1 MRGISLSDLWMIVSA
16 LRWTLILALSTF
28 ACGAVIG
35 LLIATARSS
44 HQRWIRTV
52 AWCYVELIQGIPLL
66 GLLFLLFF
74 GVPMLTGVEVSSFMA
89 ALTAFSLSAGAFLGE
104 IWRGSIAAVP
114 KGQWEAS
121 LSLGITRGQMLR
133 NVIWPQAFRL
143 ALPPTVGFS
152 VQLIKNTSLAA
163 LVGFVELTRSGQ
175 IVSGSTLQPLVI
187 YLLVALCY
195 FALCFP
201 LARLSLQLEARFHGA
216 GRY

>member
-1 MRGISLSDLWMIVSA
+1 MRGLSLFDIWTIISA
-16 LRWTLILALSTF
+16 LRWTLLLAFSSF
-28 ACGAVIG
+28 ALGAIIG
-35 LLIATARSS
+35 LAVATARASRS
-44 HQRWIRTV
+44 VWLRRL

-74 GVPMLTGVEVSSFMA
+74 GVPMLFGWSVSSFAA
-89 ALTAFSLSAGAFLGE
+89 ALVAFSLSAGAFLGE

-114 KGQWEAS
+114 KGQWEAA
-121 LSLGITRGQMLR
+121 LTLGISRGQMLR
-133 NVIWPQAFRL
+133 HVIWPQALRIAL
-143 ALPPTVGFS
+143 APTVGFS

-175 IVSGSTLQPLVI
+175 IVSGSTLQPLIV

-201 LARLSLQLEARFHGA
+201 LARLSLQLEVRLHGA
-216 GRY
+216 GHH

>member
-1 MRGISLSDLWMIVSA
+1 MRGISLIDIWMIISA
-16 LRWTLILALSTF
+16 LRWTLLLAFSTF
-28 ACGAVIG
+28 ICGAIIG
-35 LLIATARSS
+35 LLVVTARSS
-44 HQRWIRTV
+44 HQRWLQGV
-52 AWCYVELIQGIPLL
+52 AWVYVELIQGIPLL

-74 GVPMLTGVEVSSFMA
+74 GVPMLSGIEVSSFTA
-89 ALTAFSLSAGAFLGE
+89 ALVAFSLSAGAFLGE
-104 IWRGSIAAVP
+104 IWRGSIEAVP

-121 LSLGITRGQMLR
+121 LSLGISRSQMLR
-133 NVIWPQAFRL
+133 KVIWPQAFRH

-175 IVSGSTLQPLVI
+175 IVSGSTLQPLII

-201 LARLSLQLEARFHGA
+201 LARLSLHLEARFHVA

>member
-1 MRGISLSDLWMIVSA
+1 MRGISLSDLWMIISA

-28 ACGAVIG
+28 ACGAIIG

-44 HQRWIRTV
+44 HQRWLRTV

-74 GVPMLTGVEVSSFMA
+74 GVPMLSGIEVSSFIA

-121 LSLGITRGQMLR
+121 LSLGISRGQMLR

>member
-1 MRGISLSDLWMIVSA
+1 MRGISLSDLWMIISA

>member
-1 MRGISLSDLWMIVSA
+1 MRDISIHDLWMIISA
-16 LRWTLILALSTF
+16 LRWTLLLALSTF

-35 LLIATARSS
+35 LLIATARTS
-44 HQRWIRTV
+44 HQRALRAV
-52 AWCYVELIQGIPLL
+52 AWFYVELVQGIPLL

-74 GVPMLTGVEVSSFMA
+74 GVPMLTGIDLSSFTA
-89 ALTAFSLSAGAFLGE
+89 ALIAFSLSAGAFLGE

-121 LSLGITRGQMLR
+121 LSLGISRRQILQK
-133 NVIWPQAFRL
+133 VILPQAFRL

-175 IVSGSTLQPLVI
+175 IVSGSTLQPLMI

-201 LARLSLQLEARFHGA
+201 LARLSLQLEARFHVA
-216 GRY
+216 GRH

>member
-1 MRGISLSDLWMIVSA
+1 MRGISLSDLWMIISA
-16 LRWTLILALSTF
+16 LRWTLALAVSTF
-28 ACGAVIG
+28 LCGAVIG
-35 LLIATARSS
+35 LLIATARTS
-44 HQRWIRTV
+44 HQRWLRTL

-74 GVPMLTGVEVSSFMA
+74 GVPMLIGVDVSSFTA
-89 ALTAFSLSAGAFLGE
+89 ALVAFSLSAGAFLGE

-121 LSLGITRGQMLR
+121 LSLGISHGQMLR
-133 NVIWPQAFRL
+133 KVIWPQAFRQ